1 MIFEKLSCIPQMEE
15 EEYVLGRSGTP
26 TLVPNA
32 PRKKPSSAKKLEY
45 SSSLEIIENGTSKDP
60 KISFSARARKAV
72 LLTDVKRKKED
83 DNLDISQFRSGQV
96 VDESGSEDE
105 PEPPPNPNPNGNDGN
120 ADGAGDGSPPEAA
133 GAAAEEGPTRA
144 PNELLMEFV
153 DCLLQRDYS
162 TADKLC
168 RMILMFEPDNP
179 EALQF
184 RPLIVERLRME
195 EEGMFQSSSEDE
207 DSEEDSDSDED
218 SDDDDEEEEEE
229 EGAKNDP
236 KTAVGS
242 APSNHGHS
250 CSKSHK

>member
-1 MIFEKLSCIPQMEE
+1 MEE

-26 TLVPNA
+26 TLVTNS

-60 KISFSARARKAV
+60 KISFSARARKSV
-72 LLTDVKRKKED
+72 LLTDVKRKKDD

-105 PEPPPNPNPNGNDGN
+105 PEPPPNQNPNGNDGN

-133 GAAAEEGPTRA
+133 VAAEEGPTRA

-162 TADKLC
+162 TANKLC

-207 DSEEDSDSDED
+207 DSDEEDSDSEEE
-218 SDDDDEEEEEE
+218 SDDDDEDDEE
-229 EGAKNDP
+229 EGAKNEP
-236 KTAVGS
+236 KTAVAS
-242 APSNHGHS
+242 VPSNHAHS
-250 CSKSHK
+250 CSKTHK